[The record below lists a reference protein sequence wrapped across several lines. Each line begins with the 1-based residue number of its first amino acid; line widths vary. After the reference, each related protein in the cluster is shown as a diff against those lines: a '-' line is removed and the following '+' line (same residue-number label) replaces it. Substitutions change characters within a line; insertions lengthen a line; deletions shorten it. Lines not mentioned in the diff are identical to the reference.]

1 MKSGFTLIEI
11 MATLL
16 ILAIAAGAA
25 ALSLA
30 GPRRGAE
37 TEDVLGELIHADRLA
52 RHAARRHG
60 RAVELLFDLAA
71 GRVERRW
78 IDEPD
83 EQSYRYELP
92 EGFRVG
98 GLILAD
104 RRIASS
110 SASVVCSRAGR
121 TATYALRIEGPG
133 GRRRWVLFAG
143 LTGEVTEIAD
153 ERQLEEIL
161 GLLVGAGP
169 DAD

>member
-1 MKSGFTLIEI
+1 MKDGFTLIEV
-11 MATLL
+11 MAALL
-16 ILAIAAGAA
+16 ILAIVAGAV
-25 ALSLA
+25 ALSVA
-30 GPRRGAE
+30 GPRRSAE

-52 RHAARRHG
+52 RHTARRHG
-60 RAVELLFDLAA
+60 RAVELVFDLAA

-78 IDEPD
+78 IDGPD
-83 EQSYRYELP
+83 EESYRYELP
-92 EGFRVG
+92 KGFRFG
-98 GLILAD
+98 ELILAD

-121 TATYALRIEGPG
+121 TPTYALRIDAPG

-143 LTGEVTEIAD
+143 LSGEATEIAD

-161 GLLVGAGP
+161 GLLTRARP